1 MRIRRLALP
10 LLVLLGLGAGLAAC
24 GPSPEEQRAAAERQR
39 QIRQAQADLERCRRD
54 QAAVQRLSSAIERR
68 SRELNQIS
76 AARYEASARPQRP
89 DPALA
94 ARFTQA
100 DQELDELRY
109 RERLRTWE
117 AAEQQ
122 RYGRWL
128 QDQSSRQDRLR
139 GEQESDASQL
149 RRIAPHLMAAPSG
162 SALKPDALAPAIR
175 CRPADFGLQDNAA
188 AGSSSRADAN

>member
-1 MRIRRLALP
+1 MRIRRAAL
-10 LLVLLGLGAGLAAC
+10 LLPVLLGLGAGLAAC
-24 GPSPEEQRAAAERQR
+24 GPSPEEQRATAERQR
-39 QIRQAQADLERCRRD
+39 QLRQAQAELERCRRD
-54 QAAVQRLSSAIERR
+54 QAAVQRLSNAIERS

-109 RERLRTWE
+109 RERLRAWE
-117 AAEQQ
+117 VAEQQ
-122 RYGRWL
+122 RYARWL

-139 GEQESDASQL
+139 VQLESDASQL
-149 RRIAPHLMAAPSG
+149 RRIAPDLMAAPNG
-162 SALKPDALAPAIR
+162 SALRPDALLRATR
-175 CRPADFGLQDNAA
+175 CRPVDFGLQDKAA
-188 AGSSSRADAN
+188 AGSSSRAAAN